1 MRKLELI
8 NMSEI
13 TRQEVDWLW
22 YPYIP
27 FGKVTIVQ
35 GDPGEGKTMLLMSL
49 IARLSNSEPVFGQED
64 ARAPMTCI
72 YQTAEDGLADT
83 IKPRLEDAGAAC
95 SRVFVI
101 DESKSSLSFTDD
113 RIEQAIVKTNAKLLI
128 LDPLQAY
135 LGAAVDMHR
144 ANEVRPAFHA
154 LGGIAQRTG
163 CAIVLIGH
171 MNKTKGQGGLYRGLG
186 SIDIAGAARSIL
198 LVRRLTDGSDVLCLA
213 HIKSN
218 LAALGQTLQ
227 FMVRNNRM
235 EYVGTCDIC
244 AEELLH
250 GGEKSEGDLPTKVMQ
265 AIDCFEELA
274 ETHDEIPSA
283 DAYRLFAQ
291 KGFSQKTVENA
302 KRELGLTSVKRG
314 KGWSFDLRPL
324 RERL

>member
-1 MRKLELI
+1 
-8 NMSEI
+8 
-13 TRQEVDWLW
+13 
-22 YPYIP
+22 
-27 FGKVTIVQ
+27 
-35 GDPGEGKTMLLMSL
+35 
-49 IARLSNSEPVFGQED
+49 
-64 ARAPMTCI
+64 
-72 YQTAEDGLADT
+72 
-83 IKPRLEDAGAAC
+83 
-95 SRVFVI
+95 
-101 DESKSSLSFTDD
+101 
-113 RIEQAIVKTNAKLLI
+113 
-128 LDPLQAY
+128 
-135 LGAAVDMHR
+135 
-144 ANEVRPAFHA
+144 
-154 LGGIAQRTG
+154 
-163 CAIVLIGH
+163 

-198 LVRRLTDGSDVLCLA
+198 LVRRLTDSSDVLCLA

-218 LAALGQTLQ
+218 LAAIGQTLQ

>member
-49 IARLSNSEPVFGQED
+49 IARLSNGEPVFGQED
-64 ARAPMTCI
+64 AREPTTCI

-83 IKPRLEDAGAAC
+83 IKPRLEDAGADC

-171 MNKTKGQGGLYRGLG
+171 MNKTKGQGSLYRGLG

-198 LVRRLTDGSDVLCLA
+198 LVRRLADGSDVLCLA

-227 FMVRNNRM
+227 FTVRNNRM
-235 EYVGTCDIC
+235 EYVGACDIC

-250 GGEKSEGDLPTKVMQ
+250 GGEKGEGDLPTKVMQ
-265 AIDCFEELA
+265 AIDYF
-274 ETHDEIPSA
+274 
-283 DAYRLFAQ
+283 
-291 KGFSQKTVENA
+291 
-302 KRELGLTSVKRG
+302 
-314 KGWSFDLRPL
+314 
-324 RERL
+324 